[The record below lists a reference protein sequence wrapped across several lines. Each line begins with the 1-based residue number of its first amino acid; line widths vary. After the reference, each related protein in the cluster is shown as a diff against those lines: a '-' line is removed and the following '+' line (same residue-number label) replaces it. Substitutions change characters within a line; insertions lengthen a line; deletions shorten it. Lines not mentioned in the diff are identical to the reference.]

1 MIAKDYRFKSW
12 DGYIQLVMRQGD
24 VRRTENFSL
33 KSLPTDSSTAQ
44 SRLRRIKTRSPK
56 LNANLKLGTKF
67 GVIVSKKISKSA
79 VVRNRIRRRVY
90 EWIRLNIDRI
100 EVESLNLI
108 WVNNEVVA
116 NMPHQDLKDQLE
128 DIFVKAGLI
137 SPASK

>member
-12 DGYIQLVMRQGD
+12 DGYIQLVMKHGN

-33 KSLPTDSSTAQ
+33 KSLTISSPVAQ
-44 SRLRRIKTRSPK
+44 SRFRRIKDRSPK
-56 LNANLKLGTKF
+56 LNADLKLGTKF

-100 EVESLNLI
+100 EIESLNLI

-116 NMPHQDLKDQLE
+116 TMPHQDLKDQLE